1 MPNLLRHIKETL
13 ESVGIT
19 PATKAYYYLIVL
31 IQRRIEVIK
40 HPTVMLNKYSL
51 MAEYKYIA
59 DQYETTAAAIERI
72 IRHAIVNAGKLY
84 PEHPIYRNTTNKTFI
99 FILAQMVIDVM
110 ETEQES

>member
-51 MAEYKYIA
+51 MAEYKYLA
-59 DQYETTAAAIERI
+59 DQYETSVSAVERI
-72 IRHAIVNAGKLY
+72 IRHAIVKAGKQY
-84 PEHPIYRNTTNKTFI
+84 PENPIYNNATNKTFI
-99 FILAQMVIDVM
+99 FTISQMIVDTM
-110 ETEQES
+110 EQEN